1 MKRLR
6 ATARIA
12 AEDAPKFYNLLA
24 NDADVAEARLLDVN
38 TTMDG
43 VETLLFAIDGDP
55 STFEREATDSPG
67 IESVEVA
74 ERGGAWS
81 YALVVMRPA
90 ETPLFGALQR
100 LGPQAGLVIRTPIV
114 YRDGEVQCRA
124 VGDPAPLQAALDVAP
139 DAFKVRIDELG
150 SFRGI
155 LDDPRNALSDRQ
167 LEALRTAH
175 RLEYYDQPRGATH
188 EDVADELDCSPA
200 AASDHLQRAEA
211 KLVDAVLDDLGPDL

>member
-6 ATARIA
+6 ATARMTG
-12 AEDAPKFYNLLA
+12 EDAPKFYNLLA
-24 NDADVAEARLLDVN
+24 DSEDIAEARLLDIN
-38 TTMDG
+38 TTVNG

-67 IESVEVA
+67 IESVEIA
-74 ERGGAWS
+74 SRGCTWS

-100 LGPQAGLVIRTPIV
+100 LGPRAGLVIRTPIV
-114 YRDGEVQCRA
+114 YRGGEVQCRA

-139 DAFKVRIDELG
+139 DAFEVRIDEVG
-150 SFRGI
+150 SFRGD

-167 LEALRTAH
+167 LEVLRTAH
-175 RLEYYDQPRGATH
+175 RLDYYEQPRGATH
-188 EDVADELDCSPA
+188 KDVAAELDCSPVTV
-200 AASDHLQRAEA
+200 SDHLQRAEA
-211 KLVDAVLDDLGPDL
+211 KLVDAVLDDLGPEI